1 MVLLSIIKEKKHY
14 FMDDGLPCII
24 ILICVIFSAFFSAT
38 ETAYTSSNRIK
49 LKTQAD
55 DGDKKA
61 EQTLLTLE
69 KYDRL
74 ISTILIGNNI
84 VNIAASSIATVLFTN
99 WFSNNGSWIST
110 IVMTIIILIF
120 GEVIPKNFGKNHA
133 ESVAKFVNPFVKFL
147 IYLFLPL
154 SFVLGQISK
163 LFNRLFKSKDQDGL
177 NEDDLLT
184 IIDEIEEEGKIKPYE
199 KDLISSA
206 IKFDDIDVKD
216 IVTPRKDIIG
226 IDLTMT
232 IEEIRK
238 TFEDSKF
245 TRIPV
250 YEGTIDNI
258 IGILH
263 EKDFYSYLIKNGEET
278 FKLKKVMQPVNFVS
292 QETKISIVFKMF
304 KDKRVHMAVV
314 LDQFDSTLGLIT
326 MEDIIEELVG
336 EIFDETDE
344 IFEETKKIDDDHY
357 VASGK
362 EIVHDAFDIIGIQID
377 DEEDFDLNQT
387 INSWLCKEFGRIPM
401 SGDNFIFMDEWKVS
415 VKSATR
421 KGAKEVEFSKQ

>member
-1 MVLLSIIKEKKHY
+1 
-14 FMDDGLPCII
+14 MDDGLPCII
-24 ILICVIFSAFFSAT
+24 IIIFVFFSAFFSAS

-55 DGDKKA
+55 DGNKKA
-61 EQTLLTLE
+61 QAVLNMID

-84 VNIAASSIATVLFTN
+84 VNIASASLATMVFTHLFQD
-99 WFSNNGSWIST
+99 NGSWIST
-110 IVMTIIILIF
+110 LVMTIIVLVF
-120 GEVIPKNFGKNHA
+120 GEVLPKNFAKNHA
-133 ESVAKFVNPFVKFL
+133 ESFAMFVNPFIICLV
-147 IYLFLPL
+147 YLFLPFSWLLGKL
-154 SFVLGQISK
+154 SNLFNK
-163 LFNRLFKSKDQDGL
+163 LFKGKQTDDSLT
-177 NEDDLLT
+177 EDDLLT

-206 IKFDDIDVKD
+206 IKFDDISVKD
-216 IVTPRKDIIG
+216 IVTPRKDVIG
-226 IDLTMT
+226 IDLESS
-232 IEEIRK
+232 IDEIRK

-250 YEGTIDNI
+250 FQGTIDNI

-263 EKDFYSYLIKNGEET
+263 EKDFYSELIKNNPEE
-278 FKLKKVMQPVNFVS
+278 FKLKRVMQPVNFVS
-292 QETKISIVFKMF
+292 QETKISVVFKMF
-304 KDKRVHMAVV
+304 KDKRVHMAIV

-344 IFEETKKIDDDHY
+344 IFEETKKISDDKFI
-357 VASGK
+357 VSGK
-362 EIVHDAFDIIGIQID
+362 EIVNDAFEIMDIQIEED
-377 DEEDFDLNQT
+377 EDFDMNQT
-387 INSWLCKEFGRIPM
+387 INSWLCKEFGRIPTA
-401 SGDNFIFMDEWKVS
+401 GDNFIFHDDWKVI

-421 KGAKEVEFSKQ
+421 KGAREVEIIKVE